1 MKSFTRVRLAVV
13 VVSVL
18 LSCSPA
24 QDPNVKA
31 ATYAAQDWLA
41 QVDSGRYGES
51 WDNAS
56 ALFQQKISRE
66 RWEDTMGGGR
76 SAYGA
81 VVSRQLKSATP
92 DNNIPAAPGGKFVV
106 IQFRTRFANSPTLIE
121 TITPMQ
127 EPNGQ
132 WRVAG
137 YFVKPAE

>member
-1 MKSFTRVRLAVV
+1 MKICARVCLPLI

-18 LSCSPA
+18 LRCSPA

-41 QVDSGRYGES
+41 LVDSGHYGES

-56 ALFQQKISRE
+56 ALFQRKISRE
-66 RWEDTMGGGR
+66 QWENTMGGGR
-76 SAYGA
+76 SGHGS

-106 IQFRTRFANSPTLIE
+106 IQFRTKFANSPTLLE

-137 YFVKPAE
+137 YFVKPLE

>member
-1 MKSFTRVRLAVV
+1 MKSFTRVCLAVV

-76 SAYGA
+76 TAYGK
-81 VVSRQLKSATP
+81 VVSRQLMSATP
-92 DNNIPAAPGGKFVV
+92 GTDLPGAPGAKYVA
-106 IQFRTRFANSPTLIE
+106 IEFRTRFANSPTLIE
-121 TITPMQ
+121 AITPVQ

-137 YFVKPAE
+137 YFVKTR